1 MEATVYNKD
10 GKSAGKVTLPE
21 SIFGLPKNDDLV
33 HQVVTAFEANARQGS
48 AHSKD
53 RSEVRGGGKK
63 PWKQKGTGRARH
75 GSRRSPIWVGGG
87 VTFGPRNERVF
98 EQKIN
103 KKMKVK
109 ALFTALSEKF
119 RNGQVIFVEN
129 LEFSK
134 PTTKEAQ
141 GMITAL
147 SKDFE
152 NLTKKRRAA
161 FVAFDEADEKAYK
174 SFRNLETVVTDTVAN
189 MNAKDVVDNAY
200 VIIENPDKA
209 LEVLTKRI

>member
-1 MEATVYNKD
+1 MEATVYNKS

-33 HQVVTAFEANARQGS
+33 HQVLTALEANARQGS

-87 VTFGPRNERVF
+87 VTFGPRNERDF
-98 EQKIN
+98 SQKIN
-103 KKMKVK
+103 KKMKIK

-119 RNGQVIFVEN
+119 RNGQVIFVEDFA
-129 LEFSK
+129 FSK

-141 GMITAL
+141 AIIAGLA
-147 SKDFE
+147 KDFE
-152 NLTKKRRAA
+152 NITKKRRAA
-161 FVAFDEADEKAYK
+161 FIAFDAADEKAYK
-174 SFRNLETVVTDTVAN
+174 SFRNIETIATDSIAN
-189 MNAKDVVDNAY
+189 MNVKDVVDNAY
-200 VIIENPDKA
+200 VVIENPEKA
-209 LEVLTKRI
+209 LEVLTKRS